1 MATSTSAKHVETS
14 ATKSLQT
21 ELGNIKAKKTP
32 QPLIL
37 GGSWAPFGEGLGRS
51 GASSG
56 RSWALLGR
64 FLVRSKSSFYT
75 ALAQDRLQDASWI
88 DLGAFGEGFGRVLG
102 ASWPLLG
109 PFLDPAWPYVGQKG
123 RILDLLS
130 EEWADSGNAGCNLA
144 LLQQSF

>member
-1 MATSTSAKHVETS
+1 M
-14 ATKSLQT
+14 
-21 ELGNIKAKKTP
+21 ELLEGFLE
-32 QPLIL
+32 PLGAHLGALGVSQAVIWAIL
-37 GGSWAPFGEGLGRS
+37 GAAGRILGLLE
-51 GASSG
+51 
-56 RSWALLGR
+56 ALLGP
-64 FLVRSKSSFYT
+64 
-75 ALAQDRLQDASWI
+75 
-88 DLGAFGEGFGRVLG
+88 FGRVLG